1 MNGTLEIVLGAS
13 LVGALTCYLLTG
25 GADFGAGIWT
35 LFAFGRSGQRQRA
48 LIDQA
53 IGPIWEANHVWLIV
67 AVTILFTAFPPA
79 FALIATGLHIPLSLM
94 LVGIVLRGTA
104 FAVRTHDITSRDGSS
119 SVSPIWRYL
128 FAVSSIITPALL
140 GISVGAV
147 ASGRLPVASLPS
159 GSFIERFI
167 APWLAAFP
175 LSVGLLTTTLVSY
188 LAAVYLLVESQ
199 DPELRAAFR
208 RRAQAACLALL
219 LTGGYVLVQA
229 RQGAPEIYAGL
240 RHTPVGLLAIV
251 VTFGFHLAALV
262 TLWKVRDRAA
272 RIFAVAGAVIM
283 LWGWALSQYPYLV
296 EPNLTIADAAP
307 PETLRLLLV
316 SLILGSIILFPL
328 LYYLYR
334 IFKGRVLFDA

>member
-1 MNGTLEIVLGAS
+1 
-13 LVGALTCYLLTG
+13 LTCYLLTG

-147 ASGRLPVASLPS
+147 ASGRLPVASLP
-159 GSFIERFI
+159 
-167 APWLAAFP
+167 
-175 LSVGLLTTTLVSY
+175 
-188 LAAVYLLVESQ
+188 
-199 DPELRAAFR
+199 
-208 RRAQAACLALL
+208 
-219 LTGGYVLVQA
+219 
-229 RQGAPEIYAGL
+229 
-240 RHTPVGLLAIV
+240 
-251 VTFGFHLAALV
+251 
-262 TLWKVRDRAA
+262 
-272 RIFAVAGAVIM
+272 
-283 LWGWALSQYPYLV
+283 
-296 EPNLTIADAAP
+296 
-307 PETLRLLLV
+307 
-316 SLILGSIILFPL
+316 
-328 LYYLYR
+328 
-334 IFKGRVLFDA
+334 

>member
-1 MNGTLEIVLGAS
+1 M
-13 LVGALTCYLLTG
+13 TCYLLTG

-35 LFAFGRSGQRQRA
+35 FFAFGRSGQRQRA

-79 FALIATGLHIPLSLM
+79 FSLIATGLHIPLSLM

-104 FAVRTHDITSRDGSS
+104 FAVRTHDIASSDGSS
-119 SVSPIWRYL
+119 SVSPLWGYL
-128 FAVSSIITPALL
+128 FAFSSIITPALL

-159 GSFIERFI
+159 GSFTERFI

-175 LSVGLLTTTLVSY
+175 LSVGLLTTTLVAY

-208 RRAQAACLALL
+208 RRAQASCLALL
-219 LTGGYVLVQA
+219 LTGGYALVQA

-251 VTFGFHLAALV
+251 VTFGLHVAALV

-272 RIFAVAGAVIM
+272 RMFAVAGAVIM

-307 PETLRLLLV
+307 AETLRLLLV

>member
-1 MNGTLEIVLGAS
+1 
-13 LVGALTCYLLTG
+13 LTCYLLTG

-167 APWLAAFP
+167 APWFAAFP

-251 VTFGFHLAALV
+251 VTFGLHLAALV
-262 TLWKVRDRAA
+262 TLWKVRDRA
-272 RIFAVAGAVIM
+272 
-283 LWGWALSQYPYLV
+283 GWALSQYPYLV

-307 PETLRLLLV
+307 AETLRLLLV

>member
-1 MNGTLEIVLGAS
+1 
-13 LVGALTCYLLTG
+13 
-25 GADFGAGIWT
+25 
-35 LFAFGRSGQRQRA
+35 
-48 LIDQA
+48 
-53 IGPIWEANHVWLIV
+53 
-67 AVTILFTAFPPA
+67 
-79 FALIATGLHIPLSLM
+79 
-94 LVGIVLRGTA
+94 
-104 FAVRTHDITSRDGSS
+104 
-119 SVSPIWRYL
+119 
-128 FAVSSIITPALL
+128 
-140 GISVGAV
+140 
-147 ASGRLPVASLPS
+147 
-159 GSFIERFI
+159 
-167 APWLAAFP
+167 
-175 LSVGLLTTTLVSY
+175 LVSY

-251 VTFGFHLAALV
+251 VTFGLHLAALV

-307 PETLRLLLV
+307 AETLRLLLV